1 MKRSARLHPAK
12 TCFLILAVVLP
23 LFSGSFT
30 AFAQANP
37 AAPSGTVTPQLDHFD
52 VTQVDRSLDPCVDFY
67 QYACKK
73 WIAKNPIPPD
83 QANWWLGAKL
93 MIWNQTVVRDILE
106 KASAD
111 DPKRSP
117 SEQKI
122 GDYYASCMNETEIN
136 AKGITAIQP
145 ELDRIAALQ
154 SKTQLPEELAR
165 IHRITFTL
173 APGTDSGSTGAL
185 FGFSSGQDLDDASKV
200 VAVLDQGGLGLPD
213 RDYYLK
219 SDEKS
224 ADLRQQYVAHLQK
237 TFQLLG
243 ETPVEALA
251 HAKTVMELETS
262 LAKVSLDIVKRR
274 DPANL
279 NHRLS
284 IQEVRA
290 LSPAFSWDQYF
301 KSVNAPQTDHYLVMT
316 PEFFKGVNQL
326 IATVPLESWK
336 AYLRWQLVNSSSS
349 LLSEPFVDEKFDFY
363 GRALTG
369 QKVQRA
375 RWRRCVQSV
384 DRDLDEALGQEY
396 VARAFTGDS
405 KQRMLKLVHALEAAL
420 NTDIQQV
427 DWMSPATRKAAIA
440 KLEKIADKIGYP
452 DQWRDYSSLTIVR
465 GDALGNAYRSGEF
478 EQHRQLSKIGRSVDR
493 SEWSVSP
500 SVPNAYYDPQLNAIT
515 FPAAIL
521 QPPLFDPQSDDAA
534 NFGAVGAIIG
544 HELTHGFDDQGR
556 KFDGAGNLRDWWTA
570 DDGKEFD
577 EKEQCF
583 ADEYSG
589 FEATEGVN
597 LNGKL
602 TLGENTADN
611 GGLRLA
617 FMALESTL
625 SRENRVGTDRDGYT
639 PEQRFFLAYGESW
652 CSNAT
657 PQYLRMLAQANPH
670 STPQARANGVVSN
683 MPEFQK
689 AFGCKKG
696 QPMVRENACHVW

>member
-1 MKRSARLHPAK
+1 MHPAK

-251 HAKTVMELETS
+251 HAKTVMKLETS

-570 DDGKEFD
+570 EDGKEFD
-577 EKEQCF
+577 EKEHCF
-583 ADEYSG
+583 VDEYSG
-589 FEATEGVN
+589 FEATEGMK

>member
-1 MKRSARLHPAK
+1 MHPAK

>member
-1 MKRSARLHPAK
+1 MHPAK
-12 TCFLILAVVLP
+12 AYLFVLVVVLS
-23 LFSGSFT
+23 FVSGWST
-30 AFAQANP
+30 AFAQSNL
-37 AAPSGTVTPQLDHFD
+37 AAAAGTVPPQLDHFD

-67 QYACKK
+67 QYTCKK

-136 AKGITAIQP
+136 TKGITAIQP
-145 ELDRIAALQ
+145 ELDRILALH
-154 SKTQLPEELAR
+154 SKTELPEELAR

-224 ADLRQQYVAHLQK
+224 ADLRQRYVEHLKK

-243 ETPVEALA
+243 DTPAQALD

-284 IQEVRA
+284 IQEVRV

-316 PEFFKGVNQL
+316 PEFFKGVNQV
-326 IATVPLESWK
+326 IATIPLENLK
-336 AYLRWQLVNSSSS
+336 TYLRWQLVNASSF
-349 LLSEPFVDEKFDFY
+349 LLSEPFVDERFDFY

-405 KQRMLKLVHALEAAL
+405 KQRMLKLCMP
-420 NTDIQQV
+420 
-427 DWMSPATRKAAIA
+427 W
-440 KLEKIADKIGYP
+440 KL
-452 DQWRDYSSLTIVR
+452 
-465 GDALGNAYRSGEF
+465 
-478 EQHRQLSKIGRSVDR
+478 H
-493 SEWSVSP
+493 
-500 SVPNAYYDPQLNAIT
+500 
-515 FPAAIL
+515 
-521 QPPLFDPQSDDAA
+521 
-534 NFGAVGAIIG
+534 
-544 HELTHGFDDQGR
+544 
-556 KFDGAGNLRDWWTA
+556 
-570 DDGKEFD
+570 
-577 EKEQCF
+577 
-583 ADEYSG
+583 
-589 FEATEGVN
+589 
-597 LNGKL
+597 
-602 TLGENTADN
+602 
-611 GGLRLA
+611 
-617 FMALESTL
+617 
-625 SRENRVGTDRDGYT
+625 
-639 PEQRFFLAYGESW
+639 
-652 CSNAT
+652 
-657 PQYLRMLAQANPH
+657 
-670 STPQARANGVVSN
+670 
-683 MPEFQK
+683 
-689 AFGCKKG
+689 
-696 QPMVRENACHVW
+696 